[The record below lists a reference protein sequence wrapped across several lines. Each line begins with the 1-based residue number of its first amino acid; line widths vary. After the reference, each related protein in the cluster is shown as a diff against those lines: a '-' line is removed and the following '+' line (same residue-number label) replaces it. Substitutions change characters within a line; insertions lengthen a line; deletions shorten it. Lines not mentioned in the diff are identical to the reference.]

1 MLMRWVK
8 KKVLKDEDTDES
20 LSHASGLP
28 YIPGCLGLMMKSVL
42 TVAVHWRCQDKWDW
56 GVRFRWQR
64 LSWWWHKWGKQSTG
78 GCMQHGICF
87 EFEACQVGC
96 PRGKVSLTSIAFS
109 IQYCWVSRSTWQKH
123 GMWTQ
128 AWVTVDKLKILA
140 KLWFQFFWGYCLVHL
155 PQWDLGK
162 LNHEFLSAV
171 RSKVVYVANTGRKGA
186 LVGGW
191 WAHSHVLFRPPVSQQ
206 PLLLCPLLMYAHVS
220 PSWRVAVESS
230 GSLTCLQCVQQ
241 RQSKIRLS
249 LTSL

>member
-1 MLMRWVK
+1 VLPWTWVLWMFAGISWEGSSLCFWGKGRCWDRVEGGQESKLRTRIVLDLVGWVMLMRWVK

-140 KLWFQFFWGYCLVHL
+140 KLWFRFFWGYCLVHL
-155 PQWDLGK
+155 PQWDLG
-162 LNHEFLSAV
+162 
-171 RSKVVYVANTGRKGA
+171 
-186 LVGGW
+186 
-191 WAHSHVLFRPPVSQQ
+191 
-206 PLLLCPLLMYAHVS
+206 
-220 PSWRVAVESS
+220 
-230 GSLTCLQCVQQ
+230 
-241 RQSKIRLS
+241 
-249 LTSL
+249 